1 MIILT
6 LFLATSAL
14 AAPTPTT
21 PSIVEQK
28 VSFKTQDGWTISGLY
43 YPPRKHG
50 AVIILAHGVA
60 ASKAEW
66 AGFTQRLVLKG
77 VGSLAF
83 DLRGHADSKLGPK
96 GPRDYTD
103 FDATNEWP
111 KAAGDFDAAA
121 GWLKSRGVA
130 EEKIALGGASIGAN
144 LASVAAAQKPK
155 TPFLLLLSAGPDYR
169 GVKLRKPETR
179 TLAGASPGDQYAYQ
193 VLKPLA
199 AVPGVETFEAPAG
212 HGAQM
217 FADPAT
223 LDKIVDW
230 VVSTSK
236 KASIKPAH

>member
-1 MIILT
+1 MIIFT
-6 LFLATSAL
+6 LFLAAASF
-14 AAPTPTT
+14 AAPSPTT
-21 PSIVEQK
+21 VPVEQK
-28 VSFKTQDGWTISGLY
+28 VSFKTADGWTLSALY
-43 YPPRKHG
+43 YPARKHG
-50 AVIILAHGVA
+50 TVVILAHGVA

-66 AGFTQRLVLKG
+66 AGFTQRLALKG

-83 DLRGHADSKLGPK
+83 DLRGHADSKLGPQ

-111 KAAGDFDAAA
+111 KAAGDFAAA
-121 GWLKSRGVA
+121 ADWLKSRGVA

-144 LASVAAAQKPK
+144 LASVAAAGKPK

-169 GVKLRKPETR
+169 GVKLRKPQTR
-179 TLAGASPGDQYAYQ
+179 TLAGASPPDQYAYQ

-230 VVSTSK
+230 VVSASNKT
-236 KASIKPAH
+236 SIKPAH